1 MVFKYCME
9 QILIE
14 EYKVKAIVAIIPIS
28 EDGQSEKLWKKL
40 ITLG

>member
-1 MVFKYCME
+1 MVLKYCME

-14 EYKVKAIVAIIPIS
+14 EYKVKAIIAIILIS
-28 EDGQSEKLWKKL
+28 EDGQSEKLSKKL